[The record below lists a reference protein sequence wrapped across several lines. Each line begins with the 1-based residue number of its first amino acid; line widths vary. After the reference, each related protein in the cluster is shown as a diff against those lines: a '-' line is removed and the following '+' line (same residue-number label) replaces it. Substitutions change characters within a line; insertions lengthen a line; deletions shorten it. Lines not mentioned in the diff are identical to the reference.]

1 MSTLRLLP
9 YTGGAIGSLILRAML
24 SALGLRR
31 TMAIYGSIDAVL
43 LSIALLLIKERRVPS
58 VHSENRKIIWFDY
71 TLLKDPV
78 FWSLGSC
85 ILLSIL

>member
-9 YTGGAIGSLILRAML
+9 YTGGAIGSLILGAML

-58 VHSENRKIIWFDY
+58 ESRKIIWFDY

>member
-9 YTGGAIGSLILRAML
+9 YTGGAIGSLILGAML

-43 LSIALLLIKERRVPS
+43 LSIALLLIKERRES
-58 VHSENRKIIWFDY
+58 RKIIWFDY